1 LRGAENQA
9 LSSTNHGYP
18 VSLLSAGLLILYD
31 GVFYARR
38 LAVKR
43 SALLFAS
50 LMLISLLGCSG
61 TNKDTA
67 VEPAGSIPLEPTEA
81 AGANGAKGNVAP
93 VEAPG
98 PDAHASGG
106 TTLAVST
113 PYNQPNAPA
122 VAQNLNPTPFLV
134 STAAK
139 GATTQQP
146 GTPGLTSRADGTMS
160 GPQDQPA
167 AGIGPG
173 TMGGTEGNAYPNKS
187 FQGAGRK
194 SGAGGTPPSAQS
206 NQGAIPK

>member
-1 LRGAENQA
+1 MKRFA
-9 LSSTNHGYP
+9 LLFSSLML
-18 VSLLSAGLLILYD
+18 VSLLA
-31 GVFYARR
+31 
-38 LAVKR
+38 
-43 SALLFAS
+43 
-50 LMLISLLGCSG
+50 CSG

-106 TTLAVST
+106 STLAVST
-113 PYNQPNAPA
+113 PYNQPNATA
-122 VAQNLNPTPFLV
+122 ISQNLNAAPFLV
-134 STAAK
+134 STGGK
-139 GATTQQP
+139 GASSQQP
-146 GTPGLTSRADGTMS
+146 PNPGLTSRADGTMF
-160 GPQDQPA
+160 GPHDQPA

-173 TMGGTEGNAYPNKS
+173 TTGATEGNSYPSKS

>member
-1 LRGAENQA
+1 VKRF
-9 LSSTNHGYP
+9 
-18 VSLLSAGLLILYD
+18 SLLL
-31 GVFYARR
+31 
-38 LAVKR
+38 
-43 SALLFAS
+43 AS
-50 LMLISLLGCSG
+50 LMLISLLACSG

-93 VEAPG
+93 VEPPG

-106 TTLAVST
+106 STLAVST

-122 VAQNLNPTPFLV
+122 TAQNLNAAPFLV
-134 STAAK
+134 FTGGK
-139 GATTQQP
+139 GAQSQQP
-146 GTPGLTSRADGTMS
+146 PSPGLTSRADGTMF
-160 GPQDQPA
+160 GKEDQPA

-173 TMGGTEGNAYPNKS
+173 TMGGTEGDAYPSKS

>member
-1 LRGAENQA
+1 M
-9 LSSTNHGYP
+9 
-18 VSLLSAGLLILYD
+18 
-31 GVFYARR
+31 
-38 LAVKR
+38 KR

-61 TNKDTA
+61 TNKDIA
-67 VEPAGSIPLEPTEA
+67 VQPAGSIPLEPTEA

-98 PDAHASGG
+98 ADAHASGG

-122 VAQNLNPTPFLV
+122 VAQNLNAAPFLV
-134 STAAK
+134 STEWK
-139 GATTQQP
+139 GSASQQP
-146 GTPGLTSRADGTMS
+146 PSPGLTSRADGTMF
-160 GPQDQPA
+160 GPADQPA

-173 TMGGTEGNAYPNKS
+173 TMGATEGNGFPSKS
-187 FQGAGRK
+187 IQGAGRK